1 MTPAMYER
9 VRNYFVDAGLTT
21 GFIVQLLAWDDT
33 TKLTDAFI
41 VFRPNGG
48 TDIRN
53 DLGSDHYVL
62 VDVISAKDKR
72 RAAAEAQEII
82 NYVEQND
89 ITDECL
95 GLIQNL
101 GNMPYPDRRGPP
113 GLPTPVHVRLRRITP
128 SPTHQAAIRRPFL
141 FERYMQGCANDFG
154 KLIGK
159 VAVLRMA
166 FGCPDAVPALSEW
179 KRLGAMTTKG
189 IDYSMNTINSEA
201 DDAKGLVENLV
212 NNMDLTISGE
222 GEFRKSDKDNEIGAW
237 RLSKYIFD
245 EVQAGRQPN
254 LWVRF
259 DFAGENAGTYIQ
271 GYMNTTS
278 WSGDFGTNDIS
289 TFSGEWKV
297 YDADTVVFEVADSI
311 AATGVEVTP
320 ATASLVVGATQQL
333 SGAVQPTDAT
343 NKAITWT
350 TSAPS
355 IATVSSTGLVTAVA
369 AGTATITATTADGN
383 FHRHLCCY
391 RDSRAVITTKGGVLP
406 LILVMENDMTPL
418 KEIGECLIGA
428 GEREYF
434 FRPSFR
440 NMTRIGEPEHIVRT
454 FYALFNDDV
463 AKMLEAAREIH
474 SAIPEHQRRF
484 YAHYF
489 GDVSLPMGA

>member
-1 MTPAMYER
+1 
-9 VRNYFVDAGLTT
+9 
-21 GFIVQLLAWDDT
+21 
-33 TKLTDAFI
+33 
-41 VFRPNGG
+41 
-48 TDIRN
+48 
-53 DLGSDHYVL
+53 
-62 VDVISAKDKR
+62 
-72 RAAAEAQEII
+72 
-82 NYVEQND
+82 
-89 ITDECL
+89 
-95 GLIQNL
+95 
-101 GNMPYPDRRGPP
+101 
-113 GLPTPVHVRLRRITP
+113 
-128 SPTHQAAIRRPFL
+128 
-141 FERYMQGCANDFG
+141 MQGCANDFG

-369 AGTATITATTADGN
+369 EGIATITATTADGD
-383 FHRHLCCY
+383 FTDTC
-391 RDSRAVITTKGGVLP
+391 AVTVT
-406 LILVMENDMTPL
+406 
-418 KEIGECLIGA
+418 
-428 GEREYF
+428 
-434 FRPSFR
+434 
-440 NMTRIGEPEHIVRT
+440 
-454 FYALFNDDV
+454 V
-463 AKMLEAAREIH
+463 A
-474 SAIPEHQRRF
+474 P
-484 YAHYF
+484 
-489 GDVSLPMGA
+489 

>member
-1 MTPAMYER
+1 
-9 VRNYFVDAGLTT
+9 
-21 GFIVQLLAWDDT
+21 
-33 TKLTDAFI
+33 
-41 VFRPNGG
+41 
-48 TDIRN
+48 
-53 DLGSDHYVL
+53 
-62 VDVISAKDKR
+62 
-72 RAAAEAQEII
+72 
-82 NYVEQND
+82 
-89 ITDECL
+89 
-95 GLIQNL
+95 
-101 GNMPYPDRRGPP
+101 
-113 GLPTPVHVRLRRITP
+113 
-128 SPTHQAAIRRPFL
+128 
-141 FERYMQGCANDFG
+141 MQGCANDFG

-320 ATASLVVGATQQL
+320 ATASLV
-333 SGAVQPTDAT
+333 
-343 NKAITWT
+343 
-350 TSAPS
+350 
-355 IATVSSTGLVTAVA
+355 
-369 AGTATITATTADGN
+369 
-383 FHRHLCCY
+383 
-391 RDSRAVITTKGGVLP
+391 
-406 LILVMENDMTPL
+406 
-418 KEIGECLIGA
+418 
-428 GEREYF
+428 
-434 FRPSFR
+434 
-440 NMTRIGEPEHIVRT
+440 
-454 FYALFNDDV
+454 
-463 AKMLEAAREIH
+463 
-474 SAIPEHQRRF
+474 
-484 YAHYF
+484 
-489 GDVSLPMGA
+489 